1 MSSVDGRGPK
11 GETPFTTIERE
22 VTSWE
27 GVTKRRGKFG
37 TIEFR
42 LGRHLLGMLPLA
54 GLVDERTVIQR
65 MRDAYERAQDSAG
78 PRRRG
83 DRLTRRVAAPLPP
96 LPGPARRRCW
106 A

>member
-1 MSSVDGRGPK
+1 MTS
-11 GETPFTTIERE
+11 FQHNIERE

-37 TIEFR
+37 TVEFR

-65 MRDAYERAQDSAG
+65 MRDAYERAQDKLDRGAG
-78 PRRRG
+78 
-83 DRLTRRVAAPLPP
+83 VMA
-96 LPGPARRRCW
+96 
-106 A
+106 

>member
-1 MSSVDGRGPK
+1 MTSFHES
-11 GETPFTTIERE
+11 IERE

-37 TIEFR
+37 TVEFR

-65 MRDAYERAQDSAG
+65 MRDAYERAQDKLDRGAG
-78 PRRRG
+78 
-83 DRLTRRVAAPLPP
+83 VMA
-96 LPGPARRRCW
+96 
-106 A
+106 